1 MAKIDEI
8 TPTYGCANMTKTT
21 EISPTYRCAIT
32 AEHARITSTAIIAG
46 HTEADKN
53 ARIAG
58 AVIQKRHSYAQR
70 LVMFLMGFLFLFS
83 TFTAC
88 DSPTEINS
96 LTPQEKRDGWELIFD
111 GSTLDGWRGLNMQEV
126 PDLYWVV
133 ENGMIYKIHRDSI
146 PRGPDGNRVSGRY
159 LLLDRPL
166 KNFELAFEWNIS
178 PSGNSGIKYNVL
190 EGLSADHGNPHS
202 ALGFEYQILDDPE
215 YPRLE
220 EHPSWATSGLYD
232 LVAPGDNAHLNPAGE
247 WNSGR
252 ILFDGNYGEHWLNG
266 ELVLSFELDSPE
278 MDSALAAS
286 KWSNIE
292 EFGKRHEEAYV
303 VLQDHTTPVRFRN
316 LKLRELP

>member
-1 MAKIDEI
+1 M
-8 TPTYGCANMTKTT
+8 
-21 EISPTYRCAIT
+21 
-32 AEHARITSTAIIAG
+32 AIIAELATTHGCEITAG
-46 HTEADKN
+46 HAKITSAAIAEGCTEAGKN
-53 ARIAG
+53 ARITRT
-58 AVIQKRHSYAQR
+58 VIQKQHSYSQR
-70 LVMFLMGFLFLFS
+70 LVMLLMGFIFLFS

-88 DSPTEINS
+88 DRPAEINS

-126 PDLYWVV
+126 PDLYWFV

-146 PRGPDGNRVSGRY
+146 PGGPDGNRVSGRD

-166 KNFELAFEWNIS
+166 RNFELAFEWKIS

-190 EGLSADHGNPHS
+190 EGLSAAHGNAHS

-215 YPRLE
+215 SSRLK

-232 LVAPGDNAHLNPAGE
+232 LMAPGDNAHLNPAGE

-252 ILFDGNYGEHWLNG
+252 ILFDGNHGEHWLNG
-266 ELVLSFELDSPE
+266 ELVLSYDLDSPE

-286 KWSNIE
+286 KWSDIE
-292 EFGKRHEEAYV
+292 EFGKRHEEAYI
-303 VLQDHTTPVRFRN
+303 VLQDHTTPVWFRN